1 MIVAIA
7 VFSTVKCP
15 FLLSSTA
22 SSTAISSGLAPTI
35 AAITRIIATVT
46 TTTTAVP
53 PATAA
58 TATVAN
64 CLGLDKRVHIVT
76 WQVDLLDF

>member
-1 MIVAIA
+1 MV
-7 VFSTVKCP
+7 
-15 FLLSSTA
+15 
-22 SSTAISSGLAPTI
+22 

-46 TTTTAVP
+46 TTTTAVA

-58 TATVAN
+58 PATVAN

-76 WQVDLLDF
+76 WQIDFLDF